1 MDSYDIMLYVGYL
14 LIGLGALAAVL
25 MPLIKS
31 FDNPQSL
38 LKMGAGLIGVAA
50 LFFIAYSI
58 ASDEVLPKYAV
69 APFNLTPSASK
80 AVGGILFTTY
90 ILSGLALVGIAVTEV
105 NKLIK

>member
-14 LIGLGALAAVL
+14 LIAVGALVAII

-31 FDNPQSL
+31 LDNPKSL
-38 LKMGAGLIGVAA
+38 LKIGVGVIGVAV

-58 ASDEVLPKYAV
+58 SSDEVLPKYAV
-69 APFNLTPSASK
+69 EPFNLTPSASK
-80 AVGGILFTTY
+80 AVGGILITTY
-90 ILSGLALVGIAVTEV
+90 LLFILSLVGIVFTEF